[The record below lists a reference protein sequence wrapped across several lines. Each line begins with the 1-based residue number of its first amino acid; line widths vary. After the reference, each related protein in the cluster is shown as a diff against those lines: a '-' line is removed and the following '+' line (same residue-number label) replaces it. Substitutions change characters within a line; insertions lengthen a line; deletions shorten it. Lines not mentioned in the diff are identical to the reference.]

1 MKVWYI
7 TGASQ
12 GLGLALVKQAL
23 AAGYRVAATS
33 RSAAEL
39 EKAVG
44 LAAGIA
50 AGAGG
55 DRSRFLAL
63 EVDLT
68 DAEAIRR
75 SIEQTVGHFGV
86 IDVVVN
92 NAGYGMEGTVE
103 ELDVKKMRAI
113 FEINVFATIEVTK
126 YALPY
131 LRNQRSGHIMNIA
144 SVAGFVGAPGWAI
157 YSATK
162 SAVIAFSEVL
172 ALDVE
177 GLGIKVT
184 VIAPSGFRTG
194 FLTEKSLVA
203 FETGIADYQAVAR
216 TQARYAAM
224 NGKQDGDPERAAA
237 LFVGLA
243 EHPEPPLH
251 LWLGANAVDRAGE
264 KIESMGKELDKW
276 RLLSASADF
285 S

>member
-1 MKVWYI
+1 MNSKSVWYI

-39 EKAVG
+39 EKA
-44 LAAGIA
+44 
-50 AGAGG
+50 AGAG

-68 DAEAIRR
+68 DPEAIRQ
-75 SIEQTVGHFGV
+75 SIEQTVGHFGA

-113 FEINVFATIEVTK
+113 FEVNVFATIEVTK

-157 YSATK
+157 YFTS
-162 SAVIAFSEVL
+162 
-172 ALDVE
+172 
-177 GLGIKVT
+177 
-184 VIAPSGFRTG
+184 
-194 FLTEKSLVA
+194 VA
-203 FETGIADYQAVAR
+203 GGQR
-216 TQARYAAM
+216 
-224 NGKQDGDPERAAA
+224 G
-237 LFVGLA
+237 
-243 EHPEPPLH
+243 
-251 LWLGANAVDRAGE
+251 
-264 KIESMGKELDKW
+264 
-276 RLLSASADF
+276 
-285 S
+285 